1 MIGPRLSAVLSAAA
15 VGVALGACGGTLYD
29 PARVP
34 ASGAGITCTP
44 PAHACGNACVPQ
56 TIAQCGPSCAACGAP
71 ANATAT
77 CASGPD
83 GEYACGYACP
93 AGLFACPA
101 GCCRATQ
108 VFAGGNHSCAIL
120 SDTSLACWG
129 SNDAGQ
135 LGVGPA
141 GGFSQSPVL
150 ALDPGVTQAA
160 LGAHHTCAVQ
170 AGAVKCFGS
179 NLDGQLGQTPVSA
192 GDPTPVTVAGLTGV
206 TRLAAG
212 TAHTCAVAG
221 GAVRCWGRNAQ
232 GQLGTG
238 SASATPATDWV
249 SSLVTTGAS
258 DVASLLDTTCALVAG
273 QVSCWGANGTGQI
286 GDPAAPNPQP
296 TPDPVTL
303 PSTATIL
310 AVGGDHSCAVV
321 AGNGLWCWGANDR
334 GQLGTGSTGATQ
346 TTPVQASRI
355 DNNKLSIWAAPGA
368 SFTCSAKDAVQ
379 VTCNGANNQEQT
391 GVAPA
396 STSNTGNGPVAFGN
410 GFVGGAAGLEHACA
424 LVDVAPPSSTLVV
437 KCWGRN
443 AEGQLGRATAPAGS
457 PSASPDLVGP

>member
-1 MIGPRLSAVLSAAA
+1 MIRARLAAALSAAA

-29 PARVP
+29 PGKIP
-34 ASGAGITCTP
+34 ASGSGITCTP
-44 PAHACGNACVPQ
+44 PAHACGSACVPQ

-77 CASGPD
+77 CDPGLD

-120 SDTSLACWG
+120 SDTSLVCWG

-135 LGVGPA
+135 LGVAPV
-141 GGFSQSPVL
+141 GGFSQGPVL

-170 AGAVKCFGS
+170 AGAVKCWGS
-179 NLDGQLGQTPVSA
+179 NDQGQLGVLPA
-192 GDPTPVTVAGLTGV
+192 GPGGPSPVTVSGLNSV

-212 TAHTCAVAG
+212 THHSCAVDG
-221 GAVRCWGRNAQ
+221 GAVRCWGRNVE
-232 GQLGTG
+232 GQLGNGNTFV
-238 SASATPATDWV
+238 PATDWV

-258 DVASLLDTTCALVAG
+258 DVASLADTTCAIVAG
-273 QVSCWGANGTGQI
+273 QVKCWGANGTGQI
-286 GDPAAPNPQP
+286 GDPAAPSPTQP

-303 PSTATIL
+303 ASTATKL
-310 AVGGDHSCAVV
+310 AVGGDHACAVV
-321 AGNGLWCWGANDR
+321 AGNGLYCWGANDK
-334 GQLGTGSTGATQ
+334 GQLGTGSTGGTQ
-346 TTPVQASRI
+346 TSPIQASNI
-355 DNNKLSIWAAPGA
+355 DNKASIWAASGA

-379 VTCNGANNQEQT
+379 ARCNGANNQEQT
-391 GVAPA
+391 GRTPA
-396 STSNTGNGPVAFGN
+396 SLTGDGTVGFSN
-410 GFVGGAAGLEHACA
+410 GFVGGAMGLEHACA
-424 LVDVAPPSSTLVV
+424 LVDVAPPSGTLVV

-443 AEGQLGRATAPAGS
+443 AEGQLGRATSPAGAPA
-457 PSASPDLVGP
+457 AIPDLVGP